1 MLIEFLSN
9 AQISDLS
16 GRFDYPTGPQT
27 TGAYLDIFHLTI
39 LHRPHPTEVGEPT
52 PFGSVIGVR
61 DIIADLRSL
70 AADIT
75 EFEPW
80 KAPPL
85 CLKYIIYENHIKN
98 ARKNCIKERAWLV

>member
-1 MLIEFLSN
+1 VDKGVDYSPFLTGGRGVLIEFLSN

-61 DIIADLRSL
+61 DIIADLRTL

-75 EFEPW
+75 EFSHG
-80 KAPPL
+80 KRL
-85 CLKYIIYENHIKN
+85 LG
-98 ARKNCIKERAWLV
+98 V